1 MSEVQRTTGYAPD
14 LFSARERDSANVK
27 DKESKVQWLEKI
39 MACVGHSLGR
49 RSPARAL
56 KIVAGLEPEKTNAFL
71 QMLAEAATKGDGV
84 EAARRV
90 NAGEPPPADPGPGGA
105 EPSVASRNA
114 PPNSAPSLGTSTS
127 APPAAPPVAPPA
139 VDLNAPPEP
148 DSPVAAARA
157 RARAAAVGAARA
169 AQGDAEP
176 RRPRGG

>member
-1 MSEVQRTTGYAPD
+1 MAGEDHGRRRTQPRPT
-14 LFSARERDSANVK
+14 LARE
-27 DKESKVQWLEKI
+27 
-39 MACVGHSLGR
+39 
-49 RSPARAL
+49 AL
-56 KIVAGLEPEKTNAFL
+56 KIVAGLEPETNAFL

-157 RARAAAVGAARA
+157 RAPARPQSARRAPPKVTPSRGGPEVVEDHAAIGGGGGRA
-169 AQGDAEP
+169 LFFRP
-176 RRPRGG
+176 PPPRGPPRGRIPPL

>member
-27 DKESKVQWLEKI
+27 DKESKRAMAGEDLP
-39 MACVGHSLGR
+39 ACVGHSLGR

-127 APPAAPPVAPPA
+127 APPAAPPVAPP
-139 VDLNAPPEP
+139 
-148 DSPVAAARA
+148 RWT
-157 RARAAAVGAARA
+157 
-169 AQGDAEP
+169 
-176 RRPRGG
+176 

>member
-1 MSEVQRTTGYAPD
+1 MKKPPFRFLHDVVSEVQRTTGYAPD

-127 APPAAPPVAPPA
+127 AP
-139 VDLNAPPEP
+139 
-148 DSPVAAARA
+148 
-157 RARAAAVGAARA
+157 
-169 AQGDAEP
+169 
-176 RRPRGG
+176 RRHPRGTPRWT